1 MEMALNPSF
10 WLALQTHCCCS
21 WASLLHGHWA
31 QTIYGLVKTKINL
44 RNNILY
50 ATFYSL
56 FIHLL
61 LRLVLLIVSTT
72 ITENIMLFWYQ
83 NCYIVY
89 NIIGAYVLKCWL
101 RLNVQLGY
109 SLQFVRP
116 SVGKK
121 VAAACR
127 WLRSTWLVRWYGWS
141 LRGKISGMLACLRVA
156 TRYLGLYVPNHIY
169 STI

>member
-50 ATFYSL
+50 ATL
-56 FIHLL
+56 FILYSSST
-61 LRLVLLIVSTT
+61 RLINCTT

-141 LRGKISGMLACLRVA
+141 LVCCAEKSQGCLLACALPQD
-156 TRYLGLYVPNHIY
+156 T
-169 STI
+169 

>member
-50 ATFYSL
+50 ATL
-56 FIHLL
+56 FILYSSST
-61 LRLVLLIVSTT
+61 RLINCTT

-116 SVGKK
+116 SVRRKK
-121 VAAACR
+121 GSRRLPLVAKYMA
-127 WLRSTWLVRWYGWS
+127 G
-141 LRGKISGMLACLRVA
+141 
-156 TRYLGLYVPNHIY
+156 
-169 STI
+169 